1 MELSERKPYH
11 FMETAIRIT
20 TAADI
25 STGQGEMLA
34 DLLKVSEDVGGGIE
48 GRHATNELAIW
59 VGNQGDPAS
68 VVVVCDR
75 LIAALIVIRN
85 RNVAPDL
92 GDHFVYPT
100 AADPALA

>member
-34 DLLKVSEDVGGGIE
+34 EIRE
-48 GRHATNELAIW
+48 GVRGCRRRHRGYPRRHQRASHLGRQPGRSSLSWSWSAT
-59 VGNQGDPAS
+59 G
-68 VVVVCDR
+68 
-75 LIAALIVIRN
+75 
-85 RNVAPDL
+85 
-92 GDHFVYPT
+92 
-100 AADPALA
+100 